1 MTARIKFPPCLQGL
15 ASAMSVVKGRLVSM
29 SVVRGAV
36 FQSGGLVGSAR
47 NGSGLP
53 PALIINLDRERG
65 RWAHISSEA
74 TRAGLKFERV
84 GAVAGLDVPD
94 HLRAKFF
101 SGNARTPTSL
111 LLPGEVGCYASHLLA
126 YERILESGLEWAL
139 VLEDDVRLSDD
150 FVQTI
155 CETIAGLPGGWDIV
169 RLSSRPRRAVMN
181 LAQLKSGRHLVR
193 YSKLPKQAGAQL
205 VSAAGARKLLAEG
218 LRVRPIDAD
227 LRYGYILG
235 LDTFGVYPP
244 PAEHGGLFRSSIKIA
259 QGSRKDVRGGRW
271 KSPKWYYRILGARNM
286 LRTLGLCGA
295 ALCAITDCFA
305 WAHRVTGGARPATP
319 ERPKAI
325 ADAAV

>member
-1 MTARIKFPPCLQGL
+1 
-15 ASAMSVVKGRLVSM
+15 MSVVHDAEYQSAGSFRTGRDECD
-29 SVVRGAV
+29 
-36 FQSGGLVGSAR
+36 
-47 NGSGLP
+47 LP

-74 TRAGLKFERV
+74 ARAGLDFERV
-84 GAVAGLDVPD
+84 KAVAGLDVPD
-94 HLRAKFF
+94 HLRSRFF
-101 SGNARTPTSL
+101 SGDARTPASL

-126 YERILESGLEWAL
+126 YERILESGVDWAL

-150 FVQTI
+150 FVQTVR
-155 CETIAGLPGGWDIV
+155 ETIDGLPDGWDIV
-169 RLSSRPRRAVMN
+169 RLSSRPSRAVMN
-181 LAQLKSGRHLVR
+181 LTQLESGRHLVR

-235 LDTFGVYPP
+235 LDTYGVYPP

-259 QGSRKDVRGGRW
+259 KGSRKDIRGGRW
-271 KSPKWYYRILGARNM
+271 KSPKWHYRILALREM
-286 LRTLGLCGA
+286 FRTLGLRGV
-295 ALCAITDCFA
+295 ALCAMNDFLA
-305 WAHRVTGGARPATP
+305 WSHCVTWGARPVTP

-325 ADAAV
+325 ADATA

>member
-1 MTARIKFPPCLQGL
+1 
-15 ASAMSVVKGRLVSM
+15 MSVVHD
-29 SVVRGAV
+29 AA
-36 FQSGGLVGSAR
+36 FQSVGSL
-47 NGSGLP
+47 SGVRDSGAMP
-53 PALIINLDRERG
+53 PALIINLDREHG

-74 TRAGLKFERV
+74 TRAGIDFERV
-84 GAVAGLDVPD
+84 GAVAGLNVPD
-94 HLRAKFF
+94 HLRPKFF
-101 SGNARTPTSL
+101 SGDEQSPASL

-126 YERILESGLEWAL
+126 YERILASGLAWAL

-150 FVQTI
+150 FVQTVR
-155 CETIAGLPGGWDIV
+155 ETIAGLPDGWDIV
-169 RLSSRPRRAVMN
+169 RLSSQPSRAVMK

-205 VSAAGARKLLAEG
+205 VSAAGAQKLLAEG

-235 LDTFGVYPP
+235 LDTFGIYPP

-259 QGSRKDVRGGRW
+259 KGSRKDIRGGRW
-271 KSPKWYYRILGARNM
+271 KSPKWHYRIRGARNM

-295 ALCAITDCFA
+295 ALCTITDCFE
-305 WAHRVTGGARPATP
+305 WVHRVTGGARPATP
-319 ERPKAI
+319 ERPKTI